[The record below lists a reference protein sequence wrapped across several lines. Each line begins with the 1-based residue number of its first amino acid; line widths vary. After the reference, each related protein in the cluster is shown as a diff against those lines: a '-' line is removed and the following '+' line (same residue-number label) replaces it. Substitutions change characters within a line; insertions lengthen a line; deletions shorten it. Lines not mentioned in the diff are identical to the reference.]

1 MLNNFFKNV
10 LIGSIIKLSVFI
22 RHPLFSIQP
31 CSIRDPSHVGLGSYF
46 AAPQNPK
53 VLLLIPVPVVRD
65 PLPAIEPIHV
75 HQLITFSASGP
86 QARAISGLYLS
97 PNLRRQS
104 NTPSSRSYMLGES
117 GEMLQLLH
125 PWEYKC
131 DLGPLA
137 QTDPV

>member
-1 MLNNFFKNV
+1 M
-10 LIGSIIKLSVFI
+10 
-22 RHPLFSIQP
+22 
-31 CSIRDPSHVGLGSYF
+31 
-46 AAPQNPK
+46 
-53 VLLLIPVPVVRD
+53 PVVRA

-75 HQLITFSASGP
+75 HQLITFSASGL
-86 QARAISGLYLS
+86 QAQAIPGLYLS
-97 PNLRRQS
+97 PNLRHQS

-137 QTDPV
+137 QTDTV